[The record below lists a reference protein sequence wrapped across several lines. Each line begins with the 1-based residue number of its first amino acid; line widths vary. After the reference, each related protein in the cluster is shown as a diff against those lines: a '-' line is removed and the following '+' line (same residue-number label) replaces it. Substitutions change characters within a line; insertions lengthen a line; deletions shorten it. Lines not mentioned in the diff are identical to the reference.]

1 MFKTKFM
8 RNNFILIISILIVI
22 IALYSLSVIS
32 LRVFYS
38 IILPALFI
46 SISFHIAIYFQFKA
60 EKKQNEEFIGAIFA
74 GMGIRLFLLVVF
86 TITSIKFLDINKNS
100 FIFSILIF
108 YIYYLTMEII
118 YICIRNK

>member
-1 MFKTKFM
+1 MFKTKFL
-8 RNNFILIISILIVI
+8 RYNFIVIISILILI
-22 IALYSLSVIS
+22 IALYLLSVIS

-46 SISFHIAIYFQFKA
+46 SISFHIAIYFQLKA
-60 EKKQNEEFIGAIFA
+60 EKKQNEEFIGTILM
-74 GMGIRLFLLVVF
+74 GMGIRLFLLVIF
-86 TITSIKFLDINKNS
+86 TITSLKFLDINKNS

>member
-1 MFKTKFM
+1 MFKTRFL
-8 RNNFILIISILIVI
+8 RYNFIIVFSSLILI
-22 IALYSLSVIS
+22 IALYILSVIS

-46 SISFHIAIYFQFKA
+46 TLGFHIAIYFQFKA
-60 EKKQNEEFIGAIFA
+60 EKKHNEEFIGTILM
-74 GMGIRLFLLVVF
+74 GMGIRLFLLLIF
-86 TITSIKFLDINKNS
+86 IITSLKFLDINKNS

-118 YICIRNK
+118 YLCIRNK